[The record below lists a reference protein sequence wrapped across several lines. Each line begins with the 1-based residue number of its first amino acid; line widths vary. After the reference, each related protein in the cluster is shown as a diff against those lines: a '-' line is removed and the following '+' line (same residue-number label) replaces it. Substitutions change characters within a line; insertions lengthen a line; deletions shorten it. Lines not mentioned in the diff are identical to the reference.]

1 MVEENAWSVFFKEIR
16 SALSMYN
23 LKRFWTP
30 LIAGIFIDLVCLFSF
45 KPLLWGCSGI
55 FTGLIVGALTG
66 TLVRG
71 IGLTFTTLFIG
82 HLAFFKY
89 YYSIHPY
96 VDYGDTMTPTP
107 GMMFFFMLFGS
118 LATAMLGIILSVC
131 ETRFIQNAIHD
142 SRVHT
147 PFRNI
152 LTPFIYLNNELPDEI
167 LQIYSKK
174 YPHNPTGVL
183 RYHIDRKM
191 KEGKTREQVIEEL
204 VEESG

>member
-30 LIAGIFIDLVCLFSF
+30 LIAGIFIDLVCFFSVD
-45 KPLLWGCSGI
+45 LSGCSGI

-66 TLVRG
+66 ALVRG

-82 HLAFFKY
+82 HLVYFHNW
-89 YYSIHPY
+89 YSIHPY

-107 GMMFFFMLFGS
+107 GFMFSFMLFWS
-118 LATAMLGIILSVC
+118 LATAMPSIILSVC
-131 ETRFIQNAIHD
+131 CTCFIQNAIHD

-147 PFRNI
+147 PLVRDT
-152 LTPFIYLNNELPDEI
+152 LTLFIHPNNELPDEI

-183 RYHIDRKM
+183 RYHIDKKM

-204 VEESG
+204 TGEIE